1 MANEFIARNGLIAQS
16 NSTINGT
23 LLVSGS
29 LTITG
34 SLNTSG
40 GGGITGSL
48 SGTASFATSAS
59 YTLSASQAQTA
70 SFVNTLNQNIIITGS
85 AAIGT
90 SSLGPF
96 ENTLT
101 LGARDTT
108 AEGGQLG
115 FNAPGGTYTSA
126 SFIDLYQNKLR
137 ILKGSNDTSTGEV
150 ANWNMH
156 TLQMSLPA
164 YTAASSF
171 AGTATAGLAV
181 DSSGGII
188 TTPYLYRTINL
199 TDTTTISGSTLQL
212 LYSQL
217 IPANTFAA
225 GDIVRVSWRGQ
236 KLSAVSSN
244 TASLYINTA
253 SSLSGATLLGIYTS
267 TVNVRMI
274 QMDRKLYVKNATTNT
289 EMYSIIQPSAGE
301 WSANPTALF
310 TTSSINWTVNQ
321 YIIAANQLTNGSDSF
336 KGSSIEVER
345 IRTT

>member
-34 SLNTSG
+34 SLNTFG
-40 GGGITGSL
+40 GGGMTGSL
-48 SGTASFATSAS
+48 SGTASYATQ
-59 YTLSASQAQTA
+59 TLSASFATTA
-70 SFVNTLNQNIIITGS
+70 SFTPQVYRIVNN
-85 AAIGT
+85 
-90 SSLGPF
+90 
-96 ENTLT
+96 
-101 LGARDTT
+101 
-108 AEGGQLG
+108 
-115 FNAPGGTYTSA
+115 
-126 SFIDLYQNKLR
+126 
-137 ILKGSNDTSTGEV
+137 
-150 ANWNMH
+150 
-156 TLQMSLPA
+156 
-164 YTAASSF
+164 
-171 AGTATAGLAV
+171 
-181 DSSGGII
+181 
-188 TTPYLYRTINL
+188 

-217 IPANTFAA
+217 IPANTFIA

-236 KLSAVSSN
+236 KLSAVGPN
-244 TASLYINTA
+244 TASLYINTT

-289 EMYSIIQPSAGE
+289 EMYNIAQPSVGE
-301 WSANPTALF
+301 WAANPTSLF
-310 TTSSINWTVNQ
+310 TTSSINWAVNQ
-321 YIIAANQLTNGSDSF
+321 YIIAANQLQSGSDSF